1 MTVEETALPGV
12 LRVRPDVYSDDRG
25 AFMETYQAKRY
36 AQAGIDAT
44 FVQDNVSRSEENVL
58 RGLHLQ
64 NPHPQGK
71 LVYVLEGAVYDV
83 VVDVRPSSDTFGQW
97 MGTTLD
103 AWAGQLYVPEGY
115 AHGFVVTDGPAL
127 FAYKCTDV
135 YAPSSEL
142 SIRWDDPDL
151 NIDWPVDDP
160 VVSEKDAEAPLL
172 REVDPARLMV
182 LPDTQPKPA
191 SAQQDG

>member
-25 AFMETYQAKRY
+25 AFMETYHAERY
-36 AQAGIDAT
+36 ARAGIDAT
-44 FVQDNVSRSEENVL
+44 FVQDNVSRSEEHVL

-71 LVYVLEGAVYDV
+71 LVYVMEGTVYDV
-83 VVDVRPSSDTFGQW
+83 VVDVRRSSDTFGEW

-103 AWAGQLYVPEGY
+103 AWSGQLYVPEGY
-115 AHGFVVTDGPAL
+115 AHGFVVTEGPAL

-135 YAPSSEL
+135 YEPSSEL

-151 NIDWPVDDP
+151 GIDWPVDDP
-160 VVSEKDAEAPLL
+160 IVSEKDADAPLL
-172 REVDPARLMV
+172 RDVDPARLV
-182 LPDTQPKPA
+182 VSSGAQPKTA
-191 SAQQDG
+191 DFRRDR